1 MKNQY
6 VLKFLY
12 RGMLFGGFGPIIAGI
27 VYLVLSLSLDQF
39 SLTGPQ
45 VFLAILSTYLLAFLQ
60 AGASVFNQI
69 EHWPLAKSLLCH
81 FLTIYMAYMLCYLLN
96 TWIPFEW
103 IAVLIFTLIFVV
115 SYFTIYLIVV
125 LSIRA
130 ASKRFNASLRQN
142 SP

>member
-1 MKNQY
+1 MKNRY
-6 VLKFLY
+6 VWQFLH

-27 VYLVLSLSLDQF
+27 VYLCLSFSIEGFSLSGGEVLI
-39 SLTGPQ
+39 
-45 VFLAILSTYLLAFLQ
+45 AILSTYLLAFLQ

-81 FLTIYMAYMLCYLLN
+81 FSTIYAAYMLCYLLN

-115 SYFTIYLIVV
+115 SYFIIYLTV
-125 LSIRA
+125 LLSVKA
-130 ASKRFNASLRQN
+130 ASKRLNAKLR
-142 SP
+142 